1 MRHYNPDRRT
11 NFFTQNSL
19 WIGYQAWQGYL
30 NLDRG
35 VLVIS
40 SSIDVMD
47 DSDRHSTDGSEP
59 SLNFRYVPQQQ
70 LSIYLQEWLVPHD
83 SIEPILAA
91 VADYQPAAELVF
103 AIPFQ
108 GGYANE
114 SGSNLDIGWC
124 QNLQVLPPACHQQ
137 IDRRLSEFQLTT

>member
-1 MRHYNPDRRT
+1 MRHYNSDRRA
-11 NFFTQNSL
+11 NFFVQNSL

-30 NLDRG
+30 NFGRG

-40 SSIDVMD
+40 SSIDLLD
-47 DSDRHSTDGSEP
+47 DSERHSRDVSEP
-59 SLNFRYVPQQQ
+59 SLNFRYISQQQ
-70 LSIYLQEWLVPHD
+70 LSIYLQEWLVPND
-83 SIEPILAA
+83 STGSILAA

-103 AIPFQ
+103 AI
-108 GGYANE
+108 E
-114 SGSNLDIGWC
+114 SGLNLDIGWC

>member
-11 NFFTQNSL
+11 NFFVQNSL

-40 SSIDVMD
+40 SSIDLMD
-47 DSDRHSTDGSEP
+47 DSDRHQRDGLEP
-59 SLNFRYVPQQQ
+59 SLNFRYIPQQQ
-70 LSIYLQEWLVPHD
+70 LSIYLQEWLVPDH
-83 SIEPILAA
+83 SIDPILTA

-103 AIPFQ
+103 AI
-108 GGYANE
+108 E

>member
-11 NFFTQNSL
+11 NFFVQNSL

-40 SSIDVMD
+40 SSIDLLD
-47 DSDRHSTDGSEP
+47 DSERHSRDVSEP
-59 SLNFRYVPQQQ
+59 SLNFRYIPQQQ
-70 LSIYLQEWLVPHD
+70 LAIYLQEWLVPHD
-83 SIEPILAA
+83 STGPILTA

-103 AIPFQ
+103 AI
-108 GGYANE
+108 E
-114 SGSNLDIGWC
+114 SDSNLDIGWC

-137 IDRRLSEFQLTT
+137 IDRRLSEFQLTN

>member
-11 NFFTQNSL
+11 NFFVQNSL

-40 SSIDVMD
+40 SSTDLMD
-47 DSDRHSTDGSEP
+47 DSDYHSGDMSEP
-59 SLNFRYVPQQQ
+59 SLNFRYIPQQQ
-70 LSIYLQEWLVPHD
+70 LSIYLQEWLVPND
-83 SIEPILAA
+83 SMEPILAA
-91 VADYQPAAELVF
+91 VANYQPAAELVF
-103 AIPFQ
+103 AV
-108 GGYANE
+108 E
-114 SGSNLDIGWC
+114 SGSKLDIGWC
-124 QNLQVLPPACHQQ
+124 QNLQVLPPACFEQ

>member
-11 NFFTQNSL
+11 NFFVQNSL

-40 SSIDVMD
+40 SSIDLID
-47 DSDRHSTDGSEP
+47 DSERRSGDVSEP
-59 SLNFRYVPQQQ
+59 SLNFWYIPQPQ
-70 LSIYLQEWLVPHD
+70 LLIYLQEWLVPND
-83 SIEPILAA
+83 SIDPILAA

-103 AIPFQ
+103 AI
-108 GGYANE
+108 E
-114 SGSNLDIGWC
+114 SGSKLDIGWC

>member
-11 NFFTQNSL
+11 NFFVQNSL

-40 SSIDVMD
+40 SSIDLMD
-47 DSDRHSTDGSEP
+47 DSDRHSRDVSEP
-59 SLNFRYVPQQQ
+59 NLNFRYIPQQQ
-70 LSIYLQEWLVPHD
+70 LSIYLQEWLVPD
-83 SIEPILAA
+83 SSTGLILAA

-103 AIPFQ
+103 AI
-108 GGYANE
+108 E

>member
-11 NFFTQNSL
+11 NFFVQNSL

-40 SSIDVMD
+40 SSIDLMD
-47 DSDRHSTDGSEP
+47 DSSRHSGDVSEP
-59 SLNFRYVPQQQ
+59 SLNFRYIPQQQ
-70 LSIYLQEWLVPHD
+70 LSIYLQEWLVPND
-83 SIEPILAA
+83 SMEPILAA

-103 AIPFQ
+103 AI
-108 GGYANE
+108 E

-124 QNLQVLPPACHQQ
+124 QNLQVLPPACYEQ

>member
-11 NFFTQNSL
+11 NFFVQNSL

-40 SSIDVMD
+40 SSIDLMD
-47 DSDRHSTDGSEP
+47 DSDRHSRDVSEP
-59 SLNFRYVPQQQ
+59 SLNFRYIPQQQ
-70 LSIYLQEWLVPHD
+70 LSIYLQEWLVPTD
-83 SIEPILAA
+83 SIDPILAA

-103 AIPFQ
+103 AV
-108 GGYANE
+108 E

-137 IDRRLSEFQLTT
+137 IDRRLSEFQLIV

>member
-1 MRHYNPDRRT
+1 MRHYNLDRRT
-11 NFFTQNSL
+11 NFFVQNSL

-40 SSIDVMD
+40 SSIDLMD
-47 DSDRHSTDGSEP
+47 DSDRHSRDVSEP
-59 SLNFRYVPQQQ
+59 SLNFRYIPQQQ
-70 LSIYLQEWLVPHD
+70 LPIYLQEWLVPND
-83 SIEPILAA
+83 SIDPILAA

-103 AIPFQ
+103 AI
-108 GGYANE
+108 E

>member
-11 NFFTQNSL
+11 NFFVQNSL

-40 SSIDVMD
+40 SSLDLLD
-47 DSDRHSTDGSEP
+47 DSDRRSGDGSQP
-59 SLNFRYVPQQQ
+59 SLNFRYIPQQQ
-70 LSIYLQEWLVPHD
+70 LSIYLQEWLVPPD
-83 SIEPILAA
+83 AIDPILTA
-91 VADYQPAAELVF
+91 VADYQPAAELIF
-103 AIPFQ
+103 AI
-108 GGYANE
+108 E
-114 SGSNLDIGWC
+114 SDSNLDIGWC

-137 IDRRLSEFQLTT
+137 IDRRLSEFQLKT

>member
-11 NFFTQNSL
+11 NFFVQNSL

-40 SSIDVMD
+40 SSTDLMD
-47 DSDRHSTDGSEP
+47 DSDRHSRNVLEP
-59 SLNFRYVPQQQ
+59 SLNFRYIPQQQ
-70 LSIYLQEWLVPHD
+70 LSIYLQEWLVPD
-83 SIEPILAA
+83 NSIDPILAA
-91 VADYQPAAELVF
+91 VADYQPEAELVF
-103 AIPFQ
+103 AL
-108 GGYANE
+108 E

>member
-11 NFFTQNSL
+11 NFFVQNSL

-40 SSIDVMD
+40 SSIDLMD
-47 DSDRHSTDGSEP
+47 DSDRHSINVLEP
-59 SLNFRYVPQQQ
+59 SLNFRYIPQQQ
-70 LSIYLQEWLVPHD
+70 LSIYLQEWLVPTD
-83 SIEPILAA
+83 SREPILAA

-103 AIPFQ
+103 AI
-108 GGYANE
+108 E

-124 QNLQVLPPACHQQ
+124 QNLQVLPPVCHQQ

>member
-11 NFFTQNSL
+11 NFFVQNSL

-40 SSIDVMD
+40 SSIDLMD
-47 DSDRHSTDGSEP
+47 DSDRHSRDVFEP
-59 SLNFRYVPQQQ
+59 SLNFRYIPQQQ
-70 LSIYLQEWLVPHD
+70 LSIYLQEWLVPTD
-83 SIEPILAA
+83 SREPILAA

-103 AIPFQ
+103 AI
-108 GGYANE
+108 E

>member
-11 NFFTQNSL
+11 NFFVQNSL

-40 SSIDVMD
+40 SSIDLMD
-47 DSDRHSTDGSEP
+47 DSGRHLRDVSEP
-59 SLNFRYVPQQQ
+59 SLNFRYIPQQQ
-70 LSIYLQEWLVPHD
+70 LSIYLQEWLVPND
-83 SIEPILAA
+83 AIDPILRA

-103 AIPFQ
+103 AI
-108 GGYANE
+108 E
-114 SGSNLDIGWC
+114 SDSNLDIGWC

>member
-1 MRHYNPDRRT
+1 MRHYNPDRRA
-11 NFFTQNSL
+11 NFFVQNSL

-40 SSIDVMD
+40 SSMDLLD
-47 DSDRHSTDGSEP
+47 DSDRHSRDVSEP
-59 SLNFRYVPQQQ
+59 SLNFRYIPQQQ
-70 LSIYLQEWLVPHD
+70 LSIYLQEWLVPND
-83 SIEPILAA
+83 SIDPILAA

-103 AIPFQ
+103 AI
-108 GGYANE
+108 E

>member
-1 MRHYNPDRRT
+1 MRHYNSDRRT
-11 NFFTQNSL
+11 NFFVQNSL

-40 SSIDVMD
+40 SSIDLMD
-47 DSDRHSTDGSEP
+47 DSDRHSRDVPEP
-59 SLNFRYVPQQQ
+59 SLNFRYIPQQQ
-70 LSIYLQEWLVPHD
+70 LSIYLQEWLVPTD
-83 SIEPILAA
+83 AIDPILRA
-91 VADYQPAAELVF
+91 VANYQPAAELVF
-103 AIPFQ
+103 AI
-108 GGYANE
+108 E

>member
-11 NFFTQNSL
+11 NFFVQNSL

-40 SSIDVMD
+40 SSIDLMD
-47 DSDRHSTDGSEP
+47 DSDRHSRDVLEP
-59 SLNFRYVPQQQ
+59 SLNFRYIPQQQ
-70 LSIYLQEWLVPHD
+70 LSIYLQEWLVPND
-83 SIEPILAA
+83 SREPILAA

-103 AIPFQ
+103 AI
-108 GGYANE
+108 E

>member
-11 NFFTQNSL
+11 NFFVQNSL

-40 SSIDVMD
+40 SSIDLMD
-47 DSDRHSTDGSEP
+47 DSDRHSRDVLEP
-59 SLNFRYVPQQQ
+59 SLNFRYIPQQQ
-70 LSIYLQEWLVPHD
+70 LSIYLQEWLVPND
-83 SIEPILAA
+83 SREPILAA

-103 AIPFQ
+103 AI
-108 GGYANE
+108 E

-124 QNLQVLPPACHQQ
+124 QNLQVLPPVCHQQ

>member
-1 MRHYNPDRRT
+1 MRHYSPDRRA
-11 NFFTQNSL
+11 NFFAQNSL

-30 NLDRG
+30 HFGRG

-40 SSIDVMD
+40 SSIDLMD
-47 DSDRHSTDGSEP
+47 DSDRHSRDVSEP
-59 SLNFRYVPQQQ
+59 SLNFRYIPQQQ
-70 LSIYLQEWLVPHD
+70 LSIYLQEWLVPND
-83 SIEPILAA
+83 SMDPILAA

-103 AIPFQ
+103 AI
-108 GGYANE
+108 E
-114 SGSNLDIGWC
+114 SDSNLDIGWC

>member
-11 NFFTQNSL
+11 NFFVQNSL

-40 SSIDVMD
+40 SSIDLMD
-47 DSDRHSTDGSEP
+47 DSDRHSRDVLEP
-59 SLNFRYVPQQQ
+59 SLNFRYIPQQQ
-70 LSIYLQEWLVPHD
+70 LSIYLQEWLVPND
-83 SIEPILAA
+83 SREPILAA

-103 AIPFQ
+103 AI
-108 GGYANE
+108 E

-124 QNLQVLPPACHQQ
+124 QNLHVLPPACHQQ

>member
-11 NFFTQNSL
+11 NFFVQNSL

-40 SSIDVMD
+40 SSIDLMD
-47 DSDRHSTDGSEP
+47 DSDRHSREVSEP
-59 SLNFRYVPQQQ
+59 SLNFRYIPQQQ
-70 LSIYLQEWLVPHD
+70 LSIYLQEWLVPTD
-83 SIEPILAA
+83 SIDPIHRA

-103 AIPFQ
+103 AL
-108 GGYANE
+108 E

>member
-1 MRHYNPDRRT
+1 MRHYNLDRRT
-11 NFFTQNSL
+11 NFFVQNSL

-40 SSIDVMD
+40 SSIDLMD
-47 DSDRHSTDGSEP
+47 DSDRHSRDVSEP
-59 SLNFRYVPQQQ
+59 SLNFRYIPQQQ
-70 LSIYLQEWLVPHD
+70 LPIYLQEWLVPND
-83 SIEPILAA
+83 STGPILAA

-103 AIPFQ
+103 AI
-108 GGYANE
+108 E

>member
-11 NFFTQNSL
+11 NFFVQNSL

-30 NLDRG
+30 NFDRG

-40 SSIDVMD
+40 SSINLMD
-47 DSDRHSTDGSEP
+47 DSDRQSGDVSEP
-59 SLNFRYVPQQQ
+59 SLNFRYIPQPQ
-70 LSIYLQEWLVPHD
+70 LSIYLQEWLVPND
-83 SIEPILAA
+83 AINPILAA

-103 AIPFQ
+103 AI
-108 GGYANE
+108 E

-124 QNLQVLPPACHQQ
+124 QNLQVLPPVCHQQ

>member
-11 NFFTQNSL
+11 NFFVQNSL

-40 SSIDVMD
+40 SSLDLLD
-47 DSDRHSTDGSEP
+47 DSDRRSGDGSQP
-59 SLNFRYVPQQQ
+59 SLNFRYIPQQQ
-70 LSIYLQEWLVPHD
+70 LSIYLQEWLVPPD
-83 SIEPILAA
+83 AIDPILKA
-91 VADYQPAAELVF
+91 VADYQPAAELIF
-103 AIPFQ
+103 AI
-108 GGYANE
+108 E
-114 SGSNLDIGWC
+114 SDSNLDIGWC

-137 IDRRLSEFQLTT
+137 IDRRLSEFQLKT

>member
-1 MRHYNPDRRT
+1 MRHYNRSRRA

-35 VLVIS
+35 LVVIS
-40 SSIDVMD
+40 SEIDLLD
-47 DSDRHSTDGSEP
+47 DSDRYWGDVSAP
-59 SLNFRYVPQQQ
+59 SLNFRYIPQPQ
-70 LSIYLQEWLVPHD
+70 LSIYLQEWLVPND
-83 SIEPILAA
+83 SMEPILAA
-91 VADYQPAAELVF
+91 VADYQPPAELVF
-103 AIPFQ
+103 AI
-108 GGYANE
+108 E

-137 IDRRLSEFQLTT
+137 IDRRLSEFQFTT

>member
-1 MRHYNPDRRT
+1 MRHYNSDRRT
-11 NFFTQNSL
+11 NFFVQNSL

-35 VLVIS
+35 LLVIS
-40 SSIDVMD
+40 SSIDLMD
-47 DSDRHSTDGSEP
+47 DSDRHSRDVPEP
-59 SLNFRYVPQQQ
+59 SLNFRYIPQQQ
-70 LSIYLQEWLVPHD
+70 LSVYLQEWLVPDD
-83 SIEPILAA
+83 SIDPIFMA
-91 VADYQPAAELVF
+91 VANYQPEAELVF
-103 AIPFQ
+103 AI
-108 GGYANE
+108 E

>member
-1 MRHYNPDRRT
+1 MRHYNSDRRT
-11 NFFTQNSL
+11 NFFVQNSL

-40 SSIDVMD
+40 SSIDLMD
-47 DSDRHSTDGSEP
+47 DSDRHSRDVFEP
-59 SLNFRYVPQQQ
+59 SLNFRYIPQQQ
-70 LSIYLQEWLVPHD
+70 LSIYLQEWLVPTD
-83 SIEPILAA
+83 SREPILAA

-103 AIPFQ
+103 AI
-108 GGYANE
+108 E

>member
-11 NFFTQNSL
+11 NFFVQNSL

-40 SSIDVMD
+40 SSIDLMD
-47 DSDRHSTDGSEP
+47 DSDHHSGDVSEP
-59 SLNFRYVPQQQ
+59 SLNFRYIPQQQ
-70 LSIYLQEWLVPHD
+70 LSIYLQEWLVPTD
-83 SIEPILAA
+83 STGLILMA

-103 AIPFQ
+103 AI
-108 GGYANE
+108 E